1 MNKQQLHKL
10 HRIFEFPDFMTSKC
24 RYKFSGE
31 EVLLIGITRL
41 VYPVRLCDPKFKAMF
56 GLEYQQVSAAVLLFF
71 EHMDVW
77 TWLIEDNMKFWLPY
91 LQDFEVS
98 IWRKMVVEKGCV
110 HLPRPGTP
118 GGFNVSCFG
127 DGLHQISYYSTWWW
141 TNECRP
147 RFCPLE

>member
-91 LQDFEVS
+91 LQDFAVS
-98 IWRKMVVEKGCV
+98 IWRKMVEKGCV

-127 DGLHQISYYSTWWW
+127 DGLHQISDYSTWWW

-147 RFCPLE
+147 RFFPLE